1 MAAVP
6 PWRVKYFSGGDFN
19 PRRRMMKWKQ
29 ERLTDSEAEWP
40 LRGYRMRKI
49 VLFVL
54 IALVL
59 SFSVPAS
66 SPAEPLDDVVKAFE
80 SNDYKTAYRLTRPL
94 AEKGLPKAQNI
105 LGYMY
110 QSGQGVGKDY
120 AEALKWYRKA
130 ADQGDGEGQNNVGVM
145 YENGQGVWE
154 DPSEAVKWY
163 ARAAEQG
170 IPRAQN
176 NLGIMYAVGKGV
188 PQDYVT
194 AYVWFHLAASGFPA
208 SNKESR
214 QQALENKDNVA
225 YNLTL
230 DQVAKAQKL
239 AREWKPM
246 KGP

>member
-1 MAAVP
+1 M
-6 PWRVKYFSGGDFN
+6 VKWN
-19 PRRRMMKWKQ
+19 K
-29 ERLTDSEAEWP
+29 ERLTNSETEHP

-49 VLFVL
+49 VLFFL
-54 IALVL
+54 TALFL
-59 SFSVPAS
+59 SFSVPAPS
-66 SPAEPLDDVVKAFE
+66 LAEPLDDVVKAIE
-80 SNDYKTAYRLTRPL
+80 KNDYKTAYRLARPL
-94 AEKGLPKAQNI
+94 AEKGSPKAQNL

-176 NLGIMYAVGKGV
+176 NLAIMYAVGKGV
-188 PQDYVT
+188 AQDYLT

-208 SNKESR
+208 SHQENR
-214 QQALENKDNVA
+214 RQALENRDNVA

-230 DQVAKAQKL
+230 EQVDKAQKL
-239 AREWKPM
+239 AREWRPK
-246 KGP
+246 KEL